1 MSKKRVGL
9 ALCGSYCT
17 YEKLF
22 KELGALSEKYEL
34 VPIMSETA
42 SGTDSRFGTAEGFK
56 QKLFEL
62 TGKMPVCSIAD
73 AEPLGPKMPMDALV
87 IAPCTGNTMAK
98 LASGITDTAVTMA
111 AKAHLRNGKPLVIA
125 FSTTDGLTGSAK
137 NIAALFNRKN
147 VYLVPYRQDD
157 FNNKPYSLASDFSLL
172 PAAIEAALEGKQLQP
187 VLMG

>member
-1 MSKKRVGL
+1 MNKKRIGL

-22 KELGALSEKYEL
+22 GVLGTLCERYDI

-42 SGTDSRFGTAEGFK
+42 ASTESFK
-56 QKLFEL
+56 KRLFDL
-62 TGKMPVCSIAD
+62 TGRAPVCTIAD
-73 AEPLGPKMPMDALV
+73 AEPLGPSTPMDALV

-98 LASGITDTAVTMA
+98 LSNGVTDTAVTMA

-125 FSTTDGLTGSAK
+125 FSTNDGLTGSAP
-137 NIAALFNRKN
+137 NIAALFSRKN

-157 FNNKPYSLASDFSLL
+157 FNKKPYSLASDFTLL

-187 VLMG
+187 ILL